1 MAETRSGGLIR
12 ALSLRDL
19 ILLNIVA
26 VYTPS
31 TLSQSMQLGRWG
43 LLFWVLAL
51 LPFMLP
57 YAAAPAALTRKH
69 PREGGVY
76 TWTRMALGDFH
87 GFVCGWC
94 YWVNT
99 FLYVPSIFLGSAAVA
114 FLLGGAQTAWL
125 DQHPLAVTSIAI
137 AILWL

>member
-1 MAETRSGGLIR
+1 MADLKR
-12 ALSLRDL
+12 ALKLRDL

-31 TLSQSMQLGRWG
+31 TLSQSLQLGKFG
-43 LLFWVLAL
+43 LLFWTLAVLA
-51 LPFMLP
+51 FMLP
-57 YAAAPAALTRKH
+57 YGAALADLSLKH

-76 TWTRMALGDFH
+76 AWTRMAFGDAH

-99 FLYVPSIFLGSAAVA
+99 FLYVPSIFLSN
-114 FLLGGAQTAWL
+114 L
-125 DQHPLAVTSIAI
+125 
-137 AILWL
+137 